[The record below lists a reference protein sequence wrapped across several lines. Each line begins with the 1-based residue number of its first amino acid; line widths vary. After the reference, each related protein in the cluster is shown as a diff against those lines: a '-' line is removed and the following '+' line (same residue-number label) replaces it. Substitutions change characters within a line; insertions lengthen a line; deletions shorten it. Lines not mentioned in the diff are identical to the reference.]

1 MRRKQWHKNCV
12 AIGLSSGF
20 LEPLESTSIHLIHF
34 NILRFLRLIPNGQV
48 KPWAIDEF
56 NRQVDEEMRSVKD
69 FLILHYWQNAR
80 QKDNFWAACRDN
92 QVPETLRHRVDL
104 FRATG
109 SFFRNLE
116 ELFSENS
123 RIQVMMGQ
131 GVTPEKTHPVARQ
144 MSEAELSQMMQ
155 RLSAEVR
162 RKVDALP
169 AHCDFLAENFAQ
181 MG

>member
-1 MRRKQWHKNCV
+1 MAQNCV

-80 QKDNFWAACRDN
+80 QKDDFWAACRDN
-92 QVPETLRHRVDL
+92 QVPET
-104 FRATG
+104 
-109 SFFRNLE
+109 
-116 ELFSENS
+116 
-123 RIQVMMGQ
+123 
-131 GVTPEKTHPVARQ
+131 
-144 MSEAELSQMMQ
+144 
-155 RLSAEVR
+155 
-162 RKVDALP
+162 
-169 AHCDFLAENFAQ
+169 
-181 MG
+181 